1 MIDTG
6 ENRDLMPFEDSSK
19 WISPEGLAALLKM
32 WADGYNRPKS
42 GAFAVLKN
50 KDNCVM
56 PEFV

>member
-1 MIDTG
+1 MQT
-6 ENRDLMPFEDSSK
+6 ENTSK
-19 WISPEGLAALLKM
+19 LISPEGVGALIKM

-50 KDNCVM
+50 KENCVM

>member
-1 MIDTG
+1 
-6 ENRDLMPFEDSSK
+6 MPFEDSSK